1 MAAPL
6 ASFPLTP
13 ARLPLFLSVWPC
25 RAVADLVA
33 TLKSSHVYRPTEDV
47 GGANRAVL
55 QQVATATV
63 ALAERELGGAD
74 SRAGVVADALA
85 VVQAVLAVEHRAI
98 QQHLPSLWPL
108 LWSGAGGEEAAAA
121 PDRSVPTAVACSLVA
136 AYAEL
141 RQLGLLLES
150 LVAALH
156 TEAGAR
162 GAAAQAAA
170 GVLCSPAFLGQLS
183 AAVAQLPSG
192 QVASIPGLV
201 AAGVPALVAL
211 DASSALVLVLSRLYC
226 CCLSSMRVDLTT
238 APAVAGA
245 CRALLAA
252 LASPLLLLLGQ
263 AVKGSAPCIAGHM
276 LPALLQLYSSCLRI
290 HAQCAN
296 LHPEVRLYISLS
308 GPRIC

>member
-1 MAAPL
+1 M
-6 ASFPLTP
+6 
-13 ARLPLFLSVWPC
+13 
-25 RAVADLVA
+25 ADLVA
-33 TLKSSHVYRPTEDV
+33 TLKSSHIYRPTEDV

-55 QQVATATV
+55 QEVTTATV
-63 ALAERELGGAD
+63 ALAERTLGGAGQ
-74 SRAGVVADALA
+74 AGVVADALA
-85 VVQAVLAVEHRAI
+85 VIQAVLAVEHRAI

-108 LWSGAGGEEAAAA
+108 LWSGAAGEAAAPGA
-121 PDRSVPTAVACSLVA
+121 SVPTAVACSLVA

-156 TEAGAR
+156 AETGTR

-183 AAVAQLPSG
+183 SAVAQLPSG

-211 DASSALVLVLSRLYC
+211 DASSALVPILAQLYC
-226 CCLSSMRVDLTT
+226 CCLSSLCVDLTT
-238 APAVAGA
+238 ASAVAVA

-252 LASPLLLLLGQ
+252 LASPLLQLLGQ
-263 AVKGSAPCIAGHM
+263 AAKGSGPCIAGRM
-276 LPALLQLYSSCLRI
+276 LPALLQLYNSCLRV
-290 HAQCAN
+290 HAHCAS
-296 LHPEVRLYISLS
+296 LHPEVRSCSLLAR
-308 GPRIC
+308 G